1 MDGRT
6 DDLMT
11 FLLFLASVAVLE
23 YLVSGSRRP
32 DRSKA
37 VEAKHDVTVSNE
49 TLTAD
54 LLALG
59 QALGVQN
66 AVAEAEKE
74 VQQER

>member
-1 MDGRT
+1 
-6 DDLMT
+6 MT

-23 YLVSGSRRP
+23 YLVSGTRRP
-32 DRSKA
+32 GSRSKS
-37 VEAKHDVTVSNE
+37 VEAKHEVAVSNE

-59 QALGVQN
+59 QALGVQK
-66 AVAEAEKE
+66 AVVDAERRETE